1 MNLVQA
7 GRSFQRQGSLK
18 KKSQK
23 NGNDR
28 RFEFF
33 LFNDLLV
40 FAEMSGLTLSIKSL
54 KVRRR
59 SVAPSRPFIDCLHS
73 SLLLVF
79 TLSAGQG
86 PVQAAGKD
94 PDRPQL

>member
-1 MNLVQA
+1 LRWQFAGDVNLVQA

-54 KVRRR
+54 KVWME
-59 SVAPSRPFIDCLHS
+59 VNPS
-73 SLLLVF
+73 
-79 TLSAGQG
+79 
-86 PVQAAGKD
+86 
-94 PDRPQL
+94 